1 MSASRIGG
9 AEGMDVE
16 ETEVALP
23 TREWMEAAQKAADT
37 DGILENSSAKRQ
49 KVCNPCNTLTA
60 LHLQNKYLLDPN
72 ARHAEAKFW
81 HHIP

>member
-1 MSASRIGG
+1 MSLQLSKLYLLKVKFTFTTTMSASRIGG

-37 DGILENSSAKRQ
+37 DGILENGPAKRQ
-49 KVCNPCNTLTA
+49 KVLRSA
-60 LHLQNKYLLDPN
+60 VSG
-72 ARHAEAKFW
+72 
-81 HHIP
+81 